1 MIKLY
6 ISKLKNFMDLRRHST
21 FASAILL
28 VFSAGIAMESHEA
41 VADDL
46 KLDVWENNDSM
57 VWRSGFG
64 ECWRS
69 GFPDTERNM
78 KCDPQHVA
86 VAETAV
92 TPAPEPPVQVVD
104 SDTGTILY
112 TIDGVHFA
120 FDKSTLRDSAK
131 STLDEAV
138 RVLRDNRDSNV
149 AIVGHTDSI
158 GSDAYN
164 NDLSDR
170 RARAV
175 YDYLAARDVNSSRLT
190 VYGRGESQPIASNQT
205 DAGRAENRRVDF
217 IVD

>member
-41 VADDL
+41 VADDITL
-46 KLDVWENNDSM
+46 GVWENNDSM

-69 GFPDTERNM
+69 GFPDTERNV

-164 NDLSDR
+164 SDLSDR
-170 RARAV
+170 RARSV

-190 VYGRGESQPIASNQT
+190 VYGRGESQPIATNQT

-217 IVD
+217 IVN